1 MNVFTR
7 ELVHLGRDWREYAIG
22 AGYAVFLVLVLGGLE
37 LWFLGHLRSTE
48 VPTTR
53 LAVQGLEHADA
64 ALRETLARRRLRPV
78 DFNGD
83 LTAAVR
89 SGREAWGLLLPFPG
103 GAEPVILVNSS
114 ARSFFVA
121 RTVELERLKLALHDH
136 RQQRAHLGNA
146 SATARETSVLTVHDV
161 SQGVR
166 RQGLGPMAFKIFLL
180 LMMLVSGAYLVDML
194 AGERRAT
201 TLEALLATPASGAR
215 IVFGKVLAGY
225 VVSLSILTSMVLVIW
240 GSIMMLPARMTD
252 GTRFSWASAI
262 TVILAAVALGYVT
275 SAVQFTLGGLIDDY
289 ERSQTIV
296 AVAGTFLL
304 MLGLWASVRLPSGA
318 GLYFVPVL
326 GAFELIDAWS
336 TSGQVPLVA
345 AVIAT
350 TASALAGSLLA
361 GLFARLGFDRERLLY
376 GRIPRPSEG
385 PSAAAGEG
393 GE

>member
-78 DFNGD
+78 EFSGD

-89 SGREAWGLLLPFPG
+89 TGREAWGLLLPVPG
-103 GAEPVILVNSS
+103 SAEPAAILVNSS

-121 RTVELERLKLALHDH
+121 RAVELERLKLALHDY
-136 RQQRAHLGNA
+136 RQQRAHLA
-146 SATARETSVLTVHDV
+146 DAPAREARVLTVHDV

-296 AVAGTFLL
+296 AVAGTLLL

-345 AVIAT
+345 AFIAT

-361 GLFARLGFDRERLLY
+361 GLFAGLGFDRERLLY